1 MCYGGRPIPY
11 FDRSDHPMTTRTE
24 RDTFGPLEVPANKL
38 WGAQTQR
45 SLQNFDI
52 SGELQPREII
62 RALAQVKRSSATVNR
77 SLGLQDEKITKAIVA
92 AADEVLAGKHAG
104 EFPLVVWQT
113 GSGTQT
119 NMNVNEVLANR
130 ASELLGGERGESRL
144 VHPNDDVNRSQSS
157 NDVFPTAMHVAAV
170 DAITHKLLPAIEKLR
185 GTLAQK
191 ARDFDSIVKIGR
203 THLQDA
209 TPLTLGQEFS
219 GYVAQ
224 LDHGE
229 NHLRAALPHLCEL
242 ALGGTA
248 VGTGLNAPKGYAEQV
263 AAELASLTGLP
274 FVTAPN
280 KFEAMA
286 SCDALVHAHG
296 ALKTLA
302 ASMMKIANDVRWL
315 ASGPRSGIG
324 ELAIPENEPGSSI
337 MPGKVNPTQSE
348 AVTMLCCQVF
358 GNDVAINMGGA
369 SGNFELNVF
378 RPMIAHN
385 FLQSVRLLADGMVSF
400 NDHCAVGIEPNR
412 DRIAELVERSLML
425 VTALNPHIG
434 YDKAASIAKK
444 AHKEGSSLRDAAV
457 ASGHV
462 TADQFDAWVV
472 PQNMTGD

>member
-1 MCYGGRPIPY
+1 MLKANPTFVRTVM
-11 FDRSDHPMTTRTE
+11 SSTRIE
-24 RDTFGPLEVPANKL
+24 RDTFGPIEVPADKL

-52 SGELQPREII
+52 SGERQAPELI
-62 RALAQVKRSSATVNR
+62 RALARVKRASAVVNHA
-77 SLGLQDEKITKAIVA
+77 LGLQDAKKTGAIVA
-92 AADEVLAGKHAG
+92 AADEVISGLHVD

-130 ASELLGGERGESRL
+130 ASELLGGERGEGRL

-157 NDVFPTAMHVAAV
+157 NDVYPTAMHVAAV
-170 DAITHKLLPAIEKLR
+170 QGLVERLLPPLR
-185 GTLAQK
+185 ALRTTLQQK
-191 ARDFDSIVKIGR
+191 AEAYDDIVKIGR

-209 TPLTLGQEFS
+209 TPLTLGQEIS
-219 GYVAQ
+219 GWVAQ
-224 LDHGE
+224 LNHGE
-229 NHLRAALPHLCEL
+229 RHVLAALPHLYEL

-248 VGTGLNAPKGYAEQV
+248 VGTGLNAPRGYAEQV
-263 AAELASLTGLP
+263 AAELARLTGQP

-302 ASMMKIANDVRWL
+302 ASMNKIANDVRWL
-315 ASGPRSGIG
+315 ASGPRSGLG
-324 ELAIPENEPGSSI
+324 EIRIPENEPGSSI

-348 AVTMLCCQVF
+348 AVTMLAAQVM
-358 GNDVAINMGGA
+358 GNDVAINIGGA

-378 RPMIAHN
+378 RPMVIHN
-385 FLQSVRLLADGMVSF
+385 FLQSVRLLADGMASF
-400 NDHCAVGIEPNR
+400 NRHCAVGIEPNEA
-412 DRIAELVERSLML
+412 RIAELVSRSLML

-434 YDKAASIAKK
+434 YDKAAQIAKK
-444 AHKEGSSLRDAAV
+444 AHKDGSSLREAAL
-457 ASGHV
+457 ALGHV
-462 TADQFDAWVV
+462 TAEQFDAWVV
-472 PQNMTGD
+472 PGQMVGR

>member
-1 MCYGGRPIPY
+1 MK
-11 FDRSDHPMTTRTE
+11 TRIE
-24 RDTFGPLEVPANKL
+24 QDTFGPIEVPAERL

-45 SLQNFDI
+45 SLINFNI
-52 SGELQPREII
+52 SGERQPIELI
-62 RALAQVKRSSATVNR
+62 RALAQVKRSSAVVNHL
-77 SLGLQDEKITKAIVA
+77 LGLLDDRKAAAIIA
-92 AADEVLAGKHAG
+92 AADEVIAGGHAE

-130 ASELLGGERGESRL
+130 ASELLGGQRGEGRL
-144 VHPNDDVNRSQSS
+144 IHPNDDVNKSQSS
-157 NDVFPTAMHVAAV
+157 NDVFPTAMNVAAV
-170 DAITHKLLPAIEKLR
+170 EGLMRRVTPALMKLR
-185 GTLAQK
+185 STLDAK
-191 ARDFDSIVKIGR
+191 AHEFRDIVKIGR

-219 GYVAQ
+219 GYAAQ
-224 LDHGE
+224 LEQADRHLHG
-229 NHLRAALPHLCEL
+229 ALPHLCEL

-248 VGTGLNAPKGYAEQV
+248 VGTGLNAPKGYAENV
-263 AAELASLTGLP
+263 AAELSRLTGLP

-286 SCDALVHAHG
+286 ACDALVHAHG

-302 ASMMKIANDVRWL
+302 AGMMKIANDIRWL

-324 ELAIPENEPGSSI
+324 EISIPENEPGSSI

-348 AVTMLCCQVF
+348 AVTMLCCQVM
-358 GNDVAINMGGA
+358 GNDVAINIGGA

-385 FLQSVRLLADGMVSF
+385 FLQSVRLLADGMTSF
-400 NDHCAVGIEPNR
+400 NEHCAVGIQPNR
-412 DRIAELVERSLML
+412 ERIADLVGRSLML

-434 YDKAASIAKK
+434 YDKAAQIAKK
-444 AHKEGSSLRDAAV
+444 AHKEGTSLREAAI
-457 ASGHV
+457 ATGHV
-462 TADQFDAWVV
+462 TGEQFDQWVRPEQMV
-472 PQNMTGD
+472 

>member
-1 MCYGGRPIPY
+1 M
-11 FDRSDHPMTTRTE
+11 STRIE
-24 RDTFGPLEVPANKL
+24 RDTFGPIEVPADRL

-52 SGELQPREII
+52 SGERQAPELI
-62 RALAQVKRSSATVNR
+62 RALARVKRASAVVNHA
-77 SLGLQDEKITKAIVA
+77 LGLQDAAKTEAIVK
-92 AADEVLAGKHAG
+92 AADEVIAGLHAD

-130 ASELLGGERGESRL
+130 ASELLGGERGEGRL

-170 DAITHKLLPAIEKLR
+170 QALVERLLPPLR
-185 GTLAQK
+185 ALRETLQQK
-191 ARDFDSIVKIGR
+191 AEAFDDIVKIGR

-209 TPLTLGQEFS
+209 TPLTLGQEIS
-219 GYVAQ
+219 GWVAQ

-229 NHLRAALPHLCEL
+229 RHVLAALPHLHEL

-248 VGTGLNAPKGYAEQV
+248 VGTGLNAPKGYAEAV
-263 AAELASLTGLP
+263 AAELAQLTGHP

-302 ASMMKIANDVRWL
+302 ASMNKIANDVRWL

-324 ELAIPENEPGSSI
+324 EISIPENEPGSSI

-348 AVTMLCCQVF
+348 AVTMLAAQVM
-358 GNDVAINMGGA
+358 GNDVAINIGGA

-378 RPMIAHN
+378 RPMVIHN
-385 FLQSVRLLADGMVSF
+385 FLQSVRLLADGMASF
-400 NDHCAVGIEPNR
+400 NRHCAAGIEPNEG
-412 DRIAELVERSLML
+412 RIAELVERSLML
-425 VTALNPHIG
+425 VTALNTHIG
-434 YDKAASIAKK
+434 YDKAAQIAKK
-444 AHKEGSSLRDAAV
+444 AHKEGTSLREAAL
-457 ASGHV
+457 ALGHV
-462 TADQFDAWVV
+462 TAEQFDAWVV
-472 PQNMTGD
+472 PARMVGR